1 MSTNSK
7 LESYLTTLNEH
18 LGAISISDRSEII
31 MEIKSHVMDA
41 LEKNPQKNIEDI
53 LKDFGSAESI
63 AQKYLDE
70 RGIKRPV
77 NHRSPFSTFIKWAL
91 IASASLMIILGLTLL
106 IIVKSLTPFV
116 NVSGDKVSL
125 MGGLIHVDDNN
136 FRLGSAVYEISGTY
150 TSSGAQ
156 NLKVF
161 ASNGKIEM
169 STSADNVLK
178 WNCDVDQVA
187 GIQPIVSGTT
197 VELNFAKYKDL
208 DCNIEIP
215 QKMDSSIELSNG
227 KLELSETAGNF
238 DLNLQNG
245 QIEISTQSSTP
256 YKYDLQVNQGM
267 LDNFVSSKDKN
278 AFTIKARLQNGK
290 IQNSL
295 D

>member
-18 LGAISISDRSEII
+18 LGVISISDRSEII

-77 NHRSPFSTFIKWAL
+77 KHRSTFSTFAKWAF

-116 NVSGDKVSL
+116 DVRGDKVSL
-125 MGGLIHVDDNN
+125 MGGLIHVDENN
-136 FRLGSAVYEISGTY
+136 FRLGSAVYEISGSY
-150 TSSGAQ
+150 SQAGAQ
-156 NLKVF
+156 NLKVL
-161 ASNGKIEM
+161 ASNGKIEL
-169 STSADNVLK
+169 STSTANAITWDCN
-178 WNCDVDQVA
+178 VDQVE
-187 GIQPIVSGTT
+187 GIQPVVNGAT
-197 VELNFAKYKDL
+197 VELNFSKYKDL
-208 DCNIEIP
+208 DCSIEVP
-215 QKMDSSIELSNG
+215 QKIATRAELSNG
-227 KLELSETAGNF
+227 KIELSEATGNF
-238 DLNLQNG
+238 DLSLQNG
-245 QIEISTQSSTP
+245 NIEISPLPTTP
-256 YKYDLQVNQGM
+256 YNFDLQVKRGM
-267 LDNFVSSKDKN
+267 LDNFESSKDKN
-278 AFTIKARLQNGK
+278 APTIKARLENGK
-290 IQNSL
+290 IQNSI